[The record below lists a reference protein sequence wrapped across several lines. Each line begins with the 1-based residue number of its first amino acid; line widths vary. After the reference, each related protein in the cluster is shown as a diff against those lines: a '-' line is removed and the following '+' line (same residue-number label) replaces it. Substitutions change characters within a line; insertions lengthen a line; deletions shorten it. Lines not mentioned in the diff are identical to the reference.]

1 MLSPL
6 PFREETMRKVLVGA
20 VAAVMMLGATTVLAG
35 RPDAVKYPNLV
46 KSWEAIQNAKGHVQ
60 KAMENHARY
69 GKGLGGHGEKAV
81 EHINAA
87 ELEIDQAVMFAET
100 HRKPGAPGVVTPK
113 PPLTA
118 GPDDVKYPN
127 LGDARL
133 QVEWAIRHIE
143 DAMQYHGPIGTLGGH
158 GEKAV
163 EHLRATL
170 REIGE
175 AERWADTHK

>member
-1 MLSPL
+1 MK
-6 PFREETMRKVLVGA
+6 TLVQSG
-20 VAAVMMLGATTVLAG
+20 VAMAILASAG
-35 RPDAVKYPNLV
+35 VAMAGQPDGVKYPNLV
-46 KSWEAIQNAKGHVQ
+46 KSWQAIQAAKGHVQ
-60 KAMENHARY
+60 KAEVNHAKT
-69 GKGLGGHGEKAV
+69 GTLGGHGAAAV
-81 EHINAA
+81 QHINAA
-87 ELEIDQAVMFAET
+87 ELEIDEAVMFADT

-118 GPDDVKYPN
+118 IPDDVKYPN

-133 QVEWAIRHIE
+133 QIEWAIRHIE

-163 EHLRATL
+163 EHLRAAL
-170 REIGE
+170 GEITQ

>member
-1 MLSPL
+1 
-6 PFREETMRKVLVGA
+6 MRTVLGGTLVA
-20 VAAVMMLGATTVLAG
+20 VALLAAATALAA
-35 RPDAVKYPNLV
+35 RPDAGKYPNLV
-46 KSWEAIQNAKGHVQ
+46 KSWEAIQAAKGHVQ
-60 KAMENHARY
+60 KAEANHAAH
-69 GKGLGGHGEKAV
+69 GGLGGHGAEAV
-81 EHINAA
+81 KHINAA

-118 GPDDVKYPN
+118 HPDDVKYPN

-143 DAMQYHGPIGTLGGH
+143 DAMQYHAPTGTLGGH

-163 EHLRATL
+163 EHLRAAL
-170 REIGE
+170 HEISE
-175 AERWADTHK
+175 AERWADTHH

>member
-1 MLSPL
+1 MKTWMTS
-6 PFREETMRKVLVGA
+6 FFGA
-20 VAAVMMLGATTVLAG
+20 VVVMSCATAMAA

-46 KSWEAIQNAKGHVQ
+46 KSWEAIQAAKGHLQ
-60 KAMENHARY
+60 KAEEAHAKH
-69 GKGLGGHGEKAV
+69 GTLGGHGAQAV
-81 EHINAA
+81 QAINAA

-100 HRKPGAPGVVTPK
+100 HRKPGAPGVVTAK

-118 GPDDVKYPN
+118 HPDDVKYPN

-143 DAMQYHGPIGTLGGH
+143 DAMQYHAPTGTLGGH

-163 EHLRATL
+163 EALRHTL
-170 REIGE
+170 HEISE
-175 AERWADTHK
+175 AEHWADTHR

>member
-1 MLSPL
+1 MT
-6 PFREETMRKVLVGA
+6 ELVKGA
-20 VAAVMMLGATTVLAG
+20 VTIVVAATAVTAFAA
-35 RPDAVKYPNLV
+35 RPDAVKFPNLV
-46 KSWEAIQNAKGHVQ
+46 KSWEAIQNAKGHIQ
-60 KAMENHARY
+60 KAEAAHAKT
-69 GKGLGGHGEKAV
+69 GTLGGHGAQV
-81 EHINAA
+81 VQHINAA

-113 PPLTA
+113 PPLVA
-118 GPDDVKYPN
+118 HPDDVKYPN

-143 DAMQYHGPIGTLGGH
+143 DAMQYHAPIGTLGGH

-163 EHLRATL
+163 EHLRAAL
-170 REIGE
+170 REISE